1 MKKLNWGILGT
12 ARISQKLIAA
22 MKLSKRSQ
30 FYGIASRS
38 PQNAE
43 TFARQWNIPKPY
55 STYEALL
62 ADPTVDVIYIPLP
75 NHLHT
80 EWTIKSLE
88 AGKHVLCEKPLALS
102 VIEVQN
108 IINTSRQHQRFAAEA
123 FMYRHLKQTSHIK
136 QMIDNGEIGKLA
148 YVRGSFSFMLARP
161 EDIRLVSLYGGGCLW
176 DVGCYPVSYARVMI
190 GQTPVEVEGFQQ
202 IGTSGVDEFFMGQM
216 SFPCGA
222 LAQFDCSFRLPSYT
236 YIEIRGD
243 KGTIHIP
250 LPFNPSSTSSVT
262 LHKQGKTKNFSFRAP
277 HLYLGEIED
286 MNDAVLGKKPPLIT
300 LEDSLENIKTLNA
313 LYQSARQRQPVQ
325 LNSAA

>member
-12 ARISQKLIAA
+12 ARISQKLISA

-38 PQNAE
+38 SQNAE
-43 TFARQWNIPKPY
+43 AFARQWNIPKSY
-55 STYEALL
+55 SSYEALL
-62 ADPTVDVIYIPLP
+62 ADPTVDVVYIPLP
-75 NHLHT
+75 NHLHA

-108 IINTSRQHQRFAAEA
+108 IINASRQHRCFASEA
-123 FMYRHLKQTSHIK
+123 FMYRHLKQTTQIK
-136 QMIDNGEIGKLA
+136 QMIDNGEIGNVTYA
-148 YVRGSFSFMLARP
+148 RGSFSFMLDRP

-190 GQTPVEVEGFQQ
+190 GQTPAEVEGFQQ
-202 IGTSGVDEFFMGQM
+202 VGPSGVDEFFIGQM
-216 SFPCGA
+216 AFPCGA

-236 YIEIRGD
+236 CFEIRGD
-243 KGTIHIP
+243 QGTIHIP
-250 LPFNPSSTSSVT
+250 LPFNPSSTSNVT

-286 MNDAVLGKKPPLIT
+286 MNSAVLGEKPPLIS
-300 LEDSLENIKTLNA
+300 LEDSLENVKTLNA
-313 LYQSARQRQPVQ
+313 LYQSARQRQPVR
-325 LNSAA
+325 LIAAP